1 MDIETG
7 YQAGSAL
14 WNEVIEEE
22 DDAVDA
28 SIVVDVADASIVETR
43 ENDHSSFEGPEDLVE
58 DVTTLT
64 NGHTVKYLLGDSL
77 PYHVN
82 KESDEVIP
90 ENRTKDV
97 SLETE
102 KVPEP
107 LFVDQLSSET
117 SGYLHLTV
125 TVFKASTFYN

>member
-7 YQAGSAL
+7 YHAGGAL

-28 SIVVDVADASIVETR
+28 SIVVDVADASIVENL

-58 DVTTLT
+58 DVTT
-64 NGHTVKYLLGDSL
+64 NGHSVKDLLGDSL